1 MQIGSADI
9 VFLIILTFFA
19 VKVTVTGFIDEFFSK
34 AAVIVGGLIA
44 FLFYKLLTPVIT
56 ELLGEKSLSAVIAF
70 LILFLSAYLIIKLVQ
85 VFLGSLFSNESL
97 KNLDRSLG
105 FFLGLVE
112 GLIVIGVILMLINI
126 QTFISFD
133 KILSESIF
141 AKILSPFILDI
152 TKQL

>member
-1 MQIGSADI
+1 MRIGSADI
-9 VFLIILTFFA
+9 VFLIILSFF
-19 VKVTVTGFIDEFFSK
+19 VIKVTVTGFIDEFFSK

-56 ELLGEKSLSAVIAF
+56 ELLGEKALSAVIAF
-70 LILFLSAYLIIKLVQ
+70 LILFLSVYLIIKLVQ
-85 VFLGSLFSNESL
+85 VFLGSLFSSESL
-97 KNLDRSLG
+97 KKLDRSVG
-105 FFLGLVE
+105 VCLGLVE

-126 QTFISFD
+126 QTFVSFD

-152 TKQL
+152 TKQF

>member
-1 MQIGSADI
+1 MRIGSADI
-9 VFLIILTFFA
+9 VFLIILSFF
-19 VKVTVTGFIDEFFSK
+19 VIKVTVTGFIDEFFSK
-34 AAVIVGGLIA
+34 AAVIVGGLVA

-56 ELLGEKSLSAVIAF
+56 ELLGGKSLSVIAF
-70 LILFLSAYLIIKLVQ
+70 LILFLSTYLIIKLVQ
-85 VFLGSLFSNESL
+85 VFLGSLFSSESL

-105 FFLGLVE
+105 FCLGLVE

-126 QTFISFD
+126 QTFVSFD

-152 TKQL
+152 TKQF

>member
-1 MQIGSADI
+1 MRIGSADI
-9 VFLIILTFFA
+9 VFLIILSFF
-19 VKVTVTGFIDEFFSK
+19 VIKVTVTGFIDEFFSK

-56 ELLGEKSLSAVIAF
+56 ELLGEKALSAVIAF
-70 LILFLSAYLIIKLVQ
+70 LILFLSVYLIIKLVQ
-85 VFLGSLFSNESL
+85 VFLGSLFSSESL

-105 FFLGLVE
+105 VCLGLVE

-126 QTFISFD
+126 QTFVSFD

-152 TKQL
+152 TKQF

>member
-1 MQIGSADI
+1 M
-9 VFLIILTFFA
+9 
-19 VKVTVTGFIDEFFSK
+19 DEFFSK
-34 AAVIVGGLIA
+34 AAVIAGGLIA

-70 LILFLSAYLIIKLVQ
+70 LILFLSVYLIIKLVQ

>member
-1 MQIGSADI
+1 MRIGSADI
-9 VFLIILTFFA
+9 VFLIILSFF
-19 VKVTVTGFIDEFFSK
+19 VIKVTVTGFIDEFFSK

-56 ELLGEKSLSAVIAF
+56 DLLGGKSLSAVIAF
-70 LILFLSAYLIIKLVQ
+70 LILFLSVYLIIKLVQ
-85 VFLGSLFSNESL
+85 VFLGSLFSSESL

-105 FFLGLVE
+105 FCLGLVE

-152 TKQL
+152 TKQF

>member
-1 MQIGSADI
+1 MRIGSADI
-9 VFLIILTFFA
+9 VFLIILSFF
-19 VKVTVTGFIDEFFSK
+19 VIKVTVTGFIDEFFSK

-56 ELLGEKSLSAVIAF
+56 ELLGEKALSAVIAF
-70 LILFLSAYLIIKLVQ
+70 LILFLSTYLIIKLVQ
-85 VFLGSLFSNESL
+85 VFLGSLFSSESL
-97 KNLDRSLG
+97 KILDRSLG
-105 FFLGLVE
+105 ICLGLVE

-126 QTFISFD
+126 QTFVSFD

-152 TKQL
+152 TKQF

>member
-1 MQIGSADI
+1 MRIGSADI
-9 VFLIILTFFA
+9 VFLIIMAFF
-19 VKVTVTGFIDEFFSK
+19 VIKVTITGFIDEFFSK
-34 AAVIVGGLIA
+34 AAVIVGGLVA

-56 ELLGEKSLSAVIAF
+56 ELLGEKSLSAIISF
-70 LILFLSAYLIIKLVQ
+70 LILFLSVYLVIKLVQ
-85 VFLGSLFSNESL
+85 VFLGSLFSSESL

-126 QTFISFD
+126 QTFVSFD

>member
-34 AAVIVGGLIA
+34 AAVIAGGLIA

-70 LILFLSAYLIIKLVQ
+70 LILFLSVYLIIKLVQ

>member
-1 MQIGSADI
+1 MRIGSADI
-9 VFLIILTFFA
+9 VFLIILSFF
-19 VKVTVTGFIDEFFSK
+19 VIKVTVTGFIDEFFSK

-56 ELLGEKSLSAVIAF
+56 ELLGEKALSAVIAF
-70 LILFLSAYLIIKLVQ
+70 LILFLSVYLIIKLVQ
-85 VFLGSLFSNESL
+85 VFLGSLFSSESL

-105 FFLGLVE
+105 CCLGLVE

-126 QTFISFD
+126 QTFVSFD

-152 TKQL
+152 TKQF

>member
-70 LILFLSAYLIIKLVQ
+70 LILFLSVYLIIKLVQ